1 MSAMDA
7 PDALAQDLGQQVLD
21 DAERSRSL
29 KKVIWA
35 AGIGHFVEWFDFGLY
50 GTLAASIAVNFFNTG
65 DPRAALLASFAVFA
79 AGFIVRPLGGI
90 FWGNVG
96 DRVGRKTTLAT
107 VVLLTAGATFVMG
120 LLPTYHTVG
129 LWAPVLLVLV
139 RLVQGFACGGESS
152 GATTLLAEFA
162 PSGRRGFMTSFIDVF
177 GPMAYVAGSG
187 TVLLVSGVF
196 GDAGLAAWAWRIP
209 FLIAG
214 PLGLVGIYLRTRL
227 EETPEFRALKES
239 GQVQKSS
246 VKASVSTAWR
256 LLLFCVGFVVIKAVA
271 SWLLQTFLPSYFQ
284 TYLSYSPRT
293 SYTVTLACWL
303 FIAII
308 VPVVGHFSDRFGR
321 RPFMIA
327 GCIGFIVCTYPVFLL
342 MKVGTFEAALGSML
356 ILGLFI
362 ALFDGPMNAAM
373 AELFPASIRYGGVS
387 LAYNIS
393 VAIFGGLT
401 PYFSSWLIKAS
412 GSDTAPAFWVIAA
425 AIVSLI
431 AVVSAR
437 ETAHRPLALH
447 ASVEDAK

>member
-1 MSAMDA
+1 MSATNA
-7 PDALAQDLGQQVLD
+7 PDTPTADLGQQLLS
-21 DAERSRSL
+21 DADRERSLR
-29 KKVIWA
+29 KVIWA

-50 GTLAASIAVNFFNTG
+50 GTLAAAIAVNFFNAG
-65 DPRAALLASFAVFA
+65 DPRTALLSSFAVFA

-120 LLPTYHTVG
+120 FLPTYHMIG

-162 PSGRRGFMTSFIDVF
+162 PSHRRGFMTSFIDVF

-187 TVLLVSGVF
+187 FVLLISAIF
-196 GDAGLAAWAWRIP
+196 GDAGVTAWAWRIP
-209 FLIAG
+209 FLVAG

-227 EETPEFRALKES
+227 EETPEFRALKDS
-239 GQVQKSS
+239 GKVVKSS
-246 VKASVSTAWR
+246 VKSSLATAWK
-256 LLLFCVGFVVIKAVA
+256 LVLFCVGFVVIKAVA

-284 TYLSYSPRT
+284 TYLAYSPRT
-293 SYTVTLACWL
+293 AYTVTLLCWL
-303 FIAII
+303 SIAIV
-308 VPVVGHFSDRFGR
+308 VPFVGHLSDRFGR

-327 GCIGFIVCTYPVFLL
+327 GCVGFILFTYPVFLL

-356 ILGLFI
+356 VLGLFI

-373 AELFPASIRYGGVS
+373 AELFPASMRYGGVS

-412 GSDTAPAFWVIAA
+412 GNDTAPAFWVIAA
-425 AIVSLI
+425 AVISLI
-431 AVVSAR
+431 AVVVAR
-437 ETAHRPLALH
+437 ETAHRPLRLH
-447 ASVEDAK
+447 GPEAEQ